1 MISLK
6 RPTTHNTAN
15 EVFHCVHLEC
25 PAVNHANADDDDN
38 QVGLA
43 SKETDVPTSPQPIAG
58 DDELAAAQNVAD
70 EVMVCDGWFLD
81 GLA

>member
-25 PAVNHANADDDDN
+25 PAVNNANADDDDN
-38 QVGLA
+38 QVSLA
-43 SKETDVPTSPQPIAG
+43 SKETNVPTSPSP
-58 DDELAAAQNVAD
+58 ETTNWPPLRTLPTKSWF
-70 EVMVCDGWFLD
+70 VMVDS
-81 GLA
+81 

>member
-25 PAVNHANADDDDN
+25 PAINHANADDDNN

-43 SKETDVPTSPQPIAG
+43 SKETNVPTSPSPSP
-58 DDELAAAQNVAD
+58 ETTNWPPLRTLPTKSWF
-70 EVMVCDGWFLD
+70 VMVDS
-81 GLA
+81 